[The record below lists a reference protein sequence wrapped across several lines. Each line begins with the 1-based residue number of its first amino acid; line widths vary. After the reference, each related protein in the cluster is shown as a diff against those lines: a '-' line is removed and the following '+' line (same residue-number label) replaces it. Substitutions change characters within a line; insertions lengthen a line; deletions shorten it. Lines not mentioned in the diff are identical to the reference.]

1 MCGCA
6 RFFQLARAFSV
17 AFDTLVLRLNCSAM
31 IAHPICDVLRS
42 NVLLDVGGNGGCG
55 PVSAHAVERV
65 PLVRQTI
72 LFVFP
77 VKLTSLCQPSDTHL
91 SHQFKTTAREVCER
105 QGDWHI
111 LGLFV

>member
-1 MCGCA
+1 
-6 RFFQLARAFSV
+6 
-17 AFDTLVLRLNCSAM
+17 M

-42 NVLLDVGGNGGCG
+42 NVLLDVGGNGGGCG
-55 PVSAHAVERV
+55 PVSAHAVECV

-72 LFVFP
+72 ILVFP

-105 QGDWHI
+105 QGDGHI
-111 LGLFV
+111 LGLFM